1 MGKIAFVFPGQG
13 SQGIG
18 MGQEFYEKYSAAKAV
33 FDIADQQLGFSVSEL
48 CFEDSKER
56 LSNTAYTQPALLT
69 ASMAC
74 FAVLIEKGVRA
85 DYLAGHSLGEYTS
98 LVASGAIKLDDG
110 VKLVHQRGVIMNEA
124 VLPGQG
130 AMAAVLGLDYLAID
144 KVCTELTK
152 DGNTVEIANLNC
164 PGQIVIS
171 GSKKGIELASH
182 LLKEEGAKKV
192 VILQVSGPFHSS
204 LMEEASTRLAKIL
217 DSLDMHPV
225 SVPLI
230 TNVNGNILTDSNE
243 IKKMLVEQ
251 IKSPVRWEDCVKNL
265 ISLGVTTFIEVG
277 PGKVLSGLIKKIDK
291 SVGVLNVE
299 DEASLDKTLATLEV
313 GE

>member
-18 MGQEFYEKYSAAKAV
+18 MGQEFYEKYTAAKAV
-33 FDIADQQLGFSVSEL
+33 FDIADQQLGFSISQL
-48 CFEDSKER
+48 CFADSQGQ

-69 ASMAC
+69 ASIAC
-74 FAVLIEKGVRA
+74 LAVLKEKGVTA
-85 DYLAGHSLGEYTS
+85 DYMAGHSLGEYTS
-98 LVASGAIKLDDG
+98 LVASGSIQLADG
-110 VKLVHQRGVIMNEA
+110 VKLVHQRGLIMNDA

-130 AMAAVLGLDYLAID
+130 AMAAVLGLEQDALESIC
-144 KVCTELTK
+144 VQLTR
-152 DGNTVEIANLNC
+152 DGKLVEIANFNC

-171 GSKKGIELASH
+171 GSREGVEQASEMA
-182 LLKEEGAKKV
+182 KAEGAKKV
-192 VILQVSGPFHSS
+192 VALQVSGPFHSS
-204 LMEEASTRLAKIL
+204 LMEEASSRLAKTL
-217 DSLDMHPV
+217 DSIDMQPV
-225 SVPLI
+225 SVPVI
-230 TNVNGNILTDSNE
+230 TNVNGNILTDSKE

-265 ISLGVTTFIEVG
+265 INLGVTTFIEVG

-291 SVGVLNVE
+291 NVCVLNVE